1 MEDVDKN
8 AKVYKYF
15 QEIYR
20 LQAIFLMLSLKAC
33 QTISMHPF
41 MKYNL
46 ILKEDSYR

>member
-20 LQAIFLMLSLKAC
+20 L
-33 QTISMHPF
+33 
-41 MKYNL
+41 
-46 ILKEDSYR
+46 